1 MLSFIPKSVQ
11 WFLGLIVV
19 AALSFGLWEWT
30 TSMGRDR
37 LIDVAMIQNLCRST
51 ECAEG
56 ISEVSTLLGAKYNV
70 SPSLVQWCV
79 GVDRWAGTRAR
90 KVEWLKA
97 IVVSGMRL
105 PCPSMSEGQR

>member
-1 MLSFIPKSVQ
+1 VLSVIPKSVQ
-11 WFLGLIVV
+11 WLLGGIIAV
-19 AALSFGLWEWT
+19 ALAFGLWLWT

-37 LIDVAMIQNLCRST
+37 LVDVARAKGLCSSM

-56 ISEVSTLLGAKYNV
+56 ILQVSTLIGAQHNMW
-70 SPSLVQWCV
+70 PSTVQWCV

-97 IVVSGMRL
+97 IVVSGMYL
-105 PCPSMSEGQR
+105 PCGDMSGAK